1 MSTRRPNGPLT
12 KFVLSYMLV
21 SIKSAWSGNEKL
33 SLVFW
38 GYYISGQLGLG
49 LLVGTLLVVIPSETV
64 QITAAVLLLL
74 PYVVWVSWS
83 VWACAYNV
91 GQKFWGHAARV
102 VVVISVMSAIR
113 NLIVIME

>member
-1 MSTRRPNGPLT
+1 
-12 KFVLSYMLV
+12 MLV

>member
-1 MSTRRPNGPLT
+1 
-12 KFVLSYMLV
+12 MLLF
-21 SIKSAWSGNEKL
+21 IKSAWSGNEKRT
-33 SLVFW
+33 LVFW
-38 GYYISGQLGLG
+38 GYYLSGQLGLG

-74 PYVVWVSWS
+74 PYVIWVSWS

-91 GQKFWGHAARV
+91 GQKYWGHAARV